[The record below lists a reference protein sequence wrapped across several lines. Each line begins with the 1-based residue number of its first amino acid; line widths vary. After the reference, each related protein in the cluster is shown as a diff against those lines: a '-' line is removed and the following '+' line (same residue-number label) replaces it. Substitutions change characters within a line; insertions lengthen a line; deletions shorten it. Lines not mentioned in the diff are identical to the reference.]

1 MHCPRCGQQQ
11 ASDYVKFCSRC
22 GFLLE
27 LIPEILANG
36 GSLPQLAEL
45 EKGNK
50 KLLTRRNGV
59 KLAVMWTIVMWFLF
73 VPFFGML
80 DIDELAGAA
89 AILGFAGGVI
99 LMLISFLFLESTPKY
114 SKPQVGFR
122 SDAMPQNLSAGAQ
135 QNALPPQQSVPAS
148 SYIPPKPGSW
158 QTTSDLTTPGS
169 VTEPTTRLLNED
181 EK

>member
-36 GSLPQLAEL
+36 GVLPQLAEL
-45 EKGNK
+45 EKGSK
-50 KLLTRRNGV
+50 KLLTRRNGI
-59 KLAVMWTIVMWFLF
+59 KLAVLWTILMWVLFL
-73 VPFFGML
+73 PFFGIL
-80 DIDELAGAA
+80 GADELAGAA
-89 AILGFAGGVI
+89 FFLGFGGGVI
-99 LMLISFLFLESTPKY
+99 LLLISFFFLESTPKFP
-114 SKPQVGFR
+114 KIQAGFR
-122 SDAMPQNLSAGAQ
+122 SDAMPQNLAGGSA
-135 QNALPPQQSVPAS
+135 QNALPPQQSVPVS
-148 SYIPPKPGSW
+148 SYIPPQPGKW

-169 VTEPTTRLLNED
+169 VTEQTTKLLKED